1 MPHTFYVT
9 LRQMANTLIPEGLVQ
24 IPTSE
29 ALDHVW
35 MEAIQIRDD
44 PFQMQT
50 SLLFE
55 VELAVGIP
63 GVDAVQVVFAGQG
76 LDTVVQVTFDVEPRP
91 TISIG
96 PMPLAIRFSRNLLKP
111 ARRVG
116 DDPPRIVEDTDTP
129 RVDVTLTDITFAV
142 DFEGNISI
150 RATAP
155 GPAPGDSVP
164 DGSVTSSVAGIN
176 LPLSLIGDTGVAIE
190 GQVQFYFGFEEPPP
204 GKDRG
209 WRGVYIAD
217 SHLHLPGEL
226 GHYVGSP
233 EIRAAYIGNGGFT
246 GHLENTWSPPL
257 AASPFGIGLAL
268 SHIDVALV
276 QNAFT
281 RCEIRGQLT
290 VPFFN
295 GPADVLIGISA
306 DGSFVLSLDRA
317 AAALDDTAGPGGLAT
332 LRVPDVLEM
341 TLSSIGLIEE
351 HGVWLVKV
359 AGSITPLIAGLA
371 WPTFEIQELSIDSEG
386 HVRLEGG
393 WIDLPDSYSLTFYGF
408 TITISRI
415 GFGSSGDGGHWIGFS
430 GGLQLVDGLQAGASV
445 DGLKITW
452 YDHVEGEPDRQPRLT
467 LNGVAVDF
475 LIEDTLR
482 FAGAL
487 AYHELQSDDGRGVNH
502 RFDGQ
507 LTLNLLALDFQIDSR
522 IVIGS
527 LDGPS
532 GSYQYLAIYADLEL
546 PFGIPLAST
555 GLALYGFAGLFA
567 LNMEPDKGRAQPW
580 YSTATEDRTGVDWFH
595 YREPGVAVLTKW
607 RNQLD
612 SLALGAGVTIGTLSD
627 NGYIFSGKFL
637 LVFIFPGPIIMLEGK
652 ANLLKERAQ
661 LASGDPLFRALT
673 VLDFRVGLMLMGLD
687 VHYKYKENGQLL
699 DLHGGS
705 EAFFD
710 FHDGSIWHI
719 YLGEREPRSRRIRA
733 DLFNRLIQANAYFMI
748 DAQHFATGAWA
759 GLDQSWNYG
768 PLSLTI
774 QVWIE
779 FNAQLSYK
787 PTQFHGE
794 LGMHGGL
801 ALRLFGFGFEVALDA
816 RLTADTPHPYSILGN
831 FNVALNMPM
840 PLPSYSASV
849 SLEWGPVPERPPIP
863 LPLKEVTIEHFK
875 TTTCWPLLRQGPEPL
890 LAPDYDDGAGFL
902 REFGVVPYNE
912 TTAPPAYAPV
922 VSLDCRPRLTFGC
935 SVNDDARIG
944 VNAHLAE
951 PEWERIGDPARNEG
965 PMRARYGLK
974 QVVLDRWDPQSTT
987 WLTEAYRGG
996 TPPPGATKSQV
1007 LFGSWAPTPQ
1017 IPSESGDDVG
1027 HTKLWLWSQNPFDY
1041 TRRTGGAYEEWFA
1054 SRYPDYPCLP
1064 PLKEQVVCVDFEE
1077 SQPGPLPKNWEHPD
1091 VRGLIFSRK
1100 DQGNELGKTAI
1111 TEFDTPLES
1120 FRRAICITTL
1130 GKSSFITVAL
1140 PSNTRSVTFLVRDSE
1155 QVFAGKEI
1163 IQAIAIES
1171 DHTTVRGDLDPDVR
1185 VVRLSGSDLLGVVL
1199 KPTSRSVCIS
1209 QICLTISPDPNRV
1222 AEREA
1227 MTLHLREEV
1236 TRWQQVGTVLRP
1248 HSQYRLKVVTSAEVK
1263 GEGELSSYENSFTQ
1277 SEYAFFRTEGP
1288 PRLANLSLPVGIQ
1301 DASRDEATLLDHE
1314 SALIGIDGSL
1324 STRRVLKSELND
1336 LTRYVRQTNPP
1347 SVPAPGEPPVL
1358 TRPVY
1363 RAYDVGVEFNENYVD
1378 LLYRMERRDLGLYL
1392 FDQNNR
1398 RVRDVEGRISSLD
1411 NSWGRSETREL
1422 ARSDRRWEALLRNND
1437 CQLGLAER
1445 PHDSTLFNTT
1455 KEALQPESL
1464 YEARLIPLLLHD
1476 DFAGYDN
1483 AVISGPDGVLG
1494 GWHVHD
1500 VANDEGPSRWE
1511 IGSEKS
1517 SANFFLTETSRLSGG
1532 KTESSI
1538 PASFETL
1545 LVFRAPAERTPWT
1558 DYRLSVNLRRG
1569 AGEIIGIIFRF
1580 RDDNNHYRWT
1590 FDNSDMHQLVRVVDG
1605 APEILT
1611 QGKIVVSDEQDV
1623 LLTIEVAGDH
1633 LCGYLDRHLLF
1644 DLTDE
1649 SLGSGTIGLYCRN
1662 NPHARFAD
1670 VRVEDFRPAAP
1681 VAYRFQFV
1689 TSRFTNFFH
1698 HLHSYQDETWR
1709 VAVAGVEGTD
1719 PALRKAVSPSA
1730 PVTDNEARA
1739 YEALA
1744 TAVLGLAARQN
1755 PPEVQVTR
1763 VDIEG
1768 APVAFLVQ
1776 SPEPIDWLR
1785 TEIALSRTSL
1795 ARTEPALPSK
1805 IKLAAVNFAANRID
1819 IDSVVL
1825 LLREPMNLSGYRIE
1839 SRLVTWPINL
1849 ESGVVIEAQTI
1860 SGDELSQQTWK
1871 SYLEFGTG
1879 QTLAAGKTLFAS
1891 AEPSASGH
1899 FTGLDAGK
1907 VDFARRIFYS
1917 VELRLLAPDGEIVH
1931 ARHFLPDDDYLEEAV
1946 NVLRKADGTGFFM
1959 VKLDSGAG
1967 VIPFPLAQYR
1977 LKLTYHRNNR
1987 TRVAASQIWSEA
1999 GSDADELVTLD
2010 IPLQTQ

>member
-1 MPHTFYVT
+1 MADDLYIT
-9 LRQMANTLIPEGLVQ
+9 LRQMATALLPDGLVEL
-24 IPTSE
+24 PPDGP
-29 ALDHVW
+29 LDSVW
-35 MEAIQIRDD
+35 VAFLHFQDEPFQIR
-44 PFQMQT
+44 T
-50 SLLFE
+50 SFLFE
-55 VELAVGIP
+55 VELALGIP
-63 GVDAVQVVFAGQG
+63 GIDAVKVVFAGRG
-76 LDTVVQVTFDVEPRP
+76 LDTVVQVTFDVDPRP

-96 PMPLAIRFSRNLLKP
+96 PMPVAVRFSRDLLKP
-111 ARRVG
+111 ARRVPGVG
-116 DDPPRIVEDTDTP
+116 DAPERIVEDTDTP
-129 RVDVTLTDITFAV
+129 RVDVTLTDITFSV
-142 DFEGNISI
+142 DFDGNISVQA
-150 RATAP
+150 RARGSESDP
-155 GPAPGDSVP
+155 GS
-164 DGSVTSSVAGIN
+164 GSVVGID
-176 LPLSLIGDTGVAIE
+176 LPLCLIGDTGVAIE
-190 GQVQFYFGFEEPPP
+190 GQIQFYFGFETPPL
-204 GKDRG
+204 GKEQG
-209 WRGVYIAD
+209 WRGVYVHDA
-217 SHLHLPGEL
+217 SLSLPGEL
-226 GHYVGSP
+226 GHYVGTLGLGN
-233 EIRAAYIGNGGFT
+233 AYIGNGGFT
-246 GHLENTWSPPL
+246 GEITDDWSPPGL
-257 AASPFGIGLAL
+257 EASLFGIGLSL
-268 SHIDVALV
+268 RHVDVSLI
-276 QNAFT
+276 QNAFA
-281 RCEIRGQLT
+281 RCQIKGVLT

-295 GPADVLIGISA
+295 GPADVLMGISA

-317 AAALDDTAGPGGLAT
+317 AAALDGTAGPGGLVT
-332 LRVPDVLEM
+332 LRVPNVLDM
-341 TLSSIGLIEE
+341 TLSSIALIEE
-351 HGVWLVKV
+351 RGVWLVKV
-359 AGSITPLIAGLA
+359 SGNITPKIAGLD

-386 HVRLEGG
+386 HVKLEGG

-415 GFGSSGDGGHWIGFS
+415 GFGNSEDGGHWIGFS
-430 GGLQLVDGLQAGASV
+430 GGLRLVDGFQAGASV

-452 YDHVEGEPDRQPRLT
+452 YDEAGRQPKLT

-482 FAGAL
+482 FAGAV
-487 AYHELQSDDGRGVNH
+487 AYHELQSADGTEVNH

-567 LNMEPDKGRAQPW
+567 LNMEPDKRPAEPW
-580 YSTATEDRTGVDWFH
+580 YSTGADDWFH
-595 YREPGVAVLTKW
+595 RPEPGVAVLTKW
-607 RNQLD
+607 RNQLE
-612 SLALGAGVTIGTLSD
+612 SLALGAGVTIGTLTD

-661 LASGDPLFRALT
+661 LAAGDPLFRALT
-673 VLDFRVGLMLMGLD
+673 VLDFRVGIMLMGLD
-687 VHYKYKENGQLL
+687 VHYKYKANGQLL

-719 YLGEREPRSRRIRA
+719 YLGEREPRTRRIRA

-816 RLTADTPHPYSILGN
+816 RLTADSPHPYHILGS
-831 FNVALNMPM
+831 FDVALNLPM

-849 SLEWGPVPERPPIP
+849 SLEWGPVPDRPPIP
-863 LPLKEVTIEHFK
+863 LPLKEVTIEHLK
-875 TTTCWPLLRQGPEPL
+875 TSTCWPLLRQGDERL
-890 LAPDYDDGAGFL
+890 LVPDYDDGTGFL
-902 REFGVVPYNE
+902 REIGIVPYDQS
-912 TTAPPAYAPV
+912 TAPPAYAPV
-922 VSLDCRPRLTFGC
+922 VPLDCRPRLTFGC
-935 SVNDDARIG
+935 SVNDDSGIG
-944 VNAHLAE
+944 VNAHLVE

-996 TPPPGATKSQV
+996 APPPGATGSQV

-1017 IPSESGDDVG
+1017 IPSESGDGVG

-1041 TRRTGGAYEEWFA
+1041 TRRTGGAYEEWFV

-1064 PLKEQVVCVDFEE
+1064 ALKEHVVCVDFEE
-1077 SQPGPLPKNWEHPD
+1077 SQTGPLPENWEHPD
-1091 VRGLIFSRK
+1091 VPGLLFRRG
-1100 DQGNELGKTAI
+1100 DQPQQKGATVI
-1111 TEFDTPLES
+1111 TELDTPLED
-1120 FRRAICITTL
+1120 FRRALCLTATPQSRHIQ
-1130 GKSSFITVAL
+1130 VEL
-1140 PSNTRSVTFLVRDSE
+1140 PRNTRAVTFLMRSGAEHFFAIGVERDKS
-1155 QVFAGKEI
+1155 
-1163 IQAIAIES
+1163 AI
-1171 DHTTVRGDLDPDVR
+1171 RGDLDPDMQQVR
-1185 VVRLSGSDLLGVVL
+1185 ISGSELVGVLLISG
-1199 KPTSRSVCIS
+1199 TSSVCIS
-1209 QICLTISPDPNRV
+1209 QICLTFSPDPNRV

-1248 HSQYRLKVVTSAEVK
+1248 HSQYRLKVITTAEVK

-1288 PRLANLSLPVGIQ
+1288 PVLANLSLPVGIQ
-1301 DASRDEATLLDHE
+1301 NALLDEATLLNHG
-1314 SALIGIDGSL
+1314 LGWINIDGSTA
-1324 STRRVLKSELND
+1324 TRRVLKSELND
-1336 LTRYVRQTNPP
+1336 LKRYVLQTNPP
-1347 SVPAPGEPPVL
+1347 TVPAPGEPPVL

-1392 FDQNNR
+1392 FDQNNLP
-1398 RVRDVEGRISSLD
+1398 VRDVEGRIVGLD
-1411 NSWGRSETREL
+1411 NWWGRSEAREL

-1445 PHDSTLFNTT
+1445 PHNSTLSSTT
-1455 KEALQPESL
+1455 QEALEPESL

-1476 DFAGYDN
+1476 DFAGYGN
-1483 AVISGPDGVLG
+1483 AVINGPAGVLG
-1494 GWHVHD
+1494 GWHIHD
-1500 VANDEGPSRWE
+1500 VGNDEEPSRWE

-1517 SANFFLTETSRLSGG
+1517 SANFFLTQTSRLWDEKTGSGVP
-1532 KTESSI
+1532 ERS
-1538 PASFETL
+1538 ETL
-1545 LVFRAPAERTPWT
+1545 LVFQEMAQPSPWT
-1558 DYRLSVNLRRG
+1558 DYRLSLYLRRG
-1569 AGEIIGIIFRF
+1569 AGQIIGIVFRF
-1580 RDDNNHYRWT
+1580 RDDHNHYRWT
-1590 FDNSDMHQLVRVVDG
+1590 FDNSDTHQLVRVVDG
-1605 APEILT
+1605 AHEILT
-1611 QGKIVVSDEQDV
+1611 EGKAVVNDEQDV
-1623 LLTIEVAGDH
+1623 LLTIEAVADH
-1633 LCGYLDRHLLF
+1633 LRGYLDGRPLF
-1644 DLTDE
+1644 DLTDG
-1649 SLGSGTIGLYCRN
+1649 SHGSGTLGLYCRN
-1662 NPHARFAD
+1662 NPDARFAD

-1709 VAVAGVEGTD
+1709 ASVAGVEGAG

-1730 PVTDNEARA
+1730 PVTDNEVRA

-1744 TAVLGLAARQN
+1744 TAVLGPAAKQN

-1763 VDIEG
+1763 VDIDG
-1768 APVAFLVQ
+1768 APLAFLVQ

-1795 ARTEPALPSK
+1795 ARTEPALPGK
-1805 IKLAAVNFAANRID
+1805 AKLAAVNFAANRID
-1819 IDSVVL
+1819 VESVVL
-1825 LLREPMNLSGYRIE
+1825 LLREPMDLSGYRIE

-1849 ESGVVIEAQTI
+1849 ENGVVIDAQTI
-1860 SGDELSQQTWK
+1860 SGDELSQPAWTT
-1871 SYLEFGTG
+1871 YREFGAERN
-1879 QTLAAGKTLFAS
+1879 LPAGKILFAS
-1891 AEPSASGH
+1891 AEASASGH
-1899 FTGLDAGK
+1899 LTGLNAGK
-1907 VDFARRIFYS
+1907 VDFARRLFYS
-1917 VELRLLAPDGEIVH
+1917 VELRLVAPDGEIVH
-1931 ARHFLPDDDYLEEAV
+1931 ARHFLPDDDYLNEDV
-1946 NVLRKADGTGFFM
+1946 NVLRKADGTGFFV
-1959 VKLDSGAG
+1959 VKLDSGAS

-1987 TRVAASQIWSEA
+1987 TRVAASQILSQA
-1999 GSDADELVTLD
+1999 GNDADELVTLD